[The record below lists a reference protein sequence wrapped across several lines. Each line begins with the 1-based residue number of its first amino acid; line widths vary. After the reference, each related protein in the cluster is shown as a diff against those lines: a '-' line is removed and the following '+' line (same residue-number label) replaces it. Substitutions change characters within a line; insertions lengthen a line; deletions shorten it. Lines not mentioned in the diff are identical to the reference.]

1 MVYRDDK
8 DLEFLK
14 ELPSKSLEQLV
25 EILIYDKDGEKRYTE
40 ELSESDGYQQYYPDH
55 AKYWKDIAEEL
66 QRFGGN
72 SFINIL
78 RFGEGVL
85 YKEILTDVCDKLKVN
100 YNEDSSV
107 IRIENNL
114 LMKIT
119 NDAFDNMSDEEKK
132 EFLVSIGLENTKNF
146 KPEAITGIFQA
157 IFKAGGFKSY
167 QLTVIITNAVLKHLI
182 GRGLSFAANASLTK
196 TMAILTGP
204 IGWAITGLWTA
215 ADIAGP
221 AYRVTIPA
229 VFEITRLRQEYL
241 YGDKIKD
248 INFS

>member
-1 MVYRDDK
+1 M
-8 DLEFLK
+8 L
-14 ELPSKSLEQLV
+14 
-25 EILIYDKDGEKRYTE
+25 
-40 ELSESDGYQQYYPDH
+40 
-55 AKYWKDIAEEL
+55 
-66 QRFGGN
+66 
-72 SFINIL
+72 
-78 RFGEGVL
+78 
-85 YKEILTDVCDKLKVN
+85 ILTLFYLFVTF
-100 YNEDSSV
+100 
-107 IRIENNL
+107 L
-114 LMKIT
+114 LIS
-119 NDAFDNMSDEEKK
+119 F
-132 EFLVSIGLENTKNF
+132 FLFIVTS
-146 KPEAITGIFQA
+146 
-157 IFKAGGFKSY
+157 
-167 QLTVIITNAVLKHLI
+167 VIITNAVLKHLI